1 MEMILKIAGGLNP
14 HVSMEVFEGLRM
26 NQEMEKTFEVG
37 IEDAAFYPVMEHC
50 AIKSSNPS
58 WRFAR
63 LGDRWM
69 D

>member
-1 MEMILKIAGGLNP
+1 MSQK
-14 HVSMEVFEGLRM
+14 
-26 NQEMEKTFEVG
+26 MEKTLEVG
-37 IEDAAFYPVMEHC
+37 IEDAAFYPVMDHC

-58 WRFAR
+58 RRFAR